1 VIKPA
6 QRLAWVQD
14 GTARLQAEL
23 DGLSDE
29 DFKAPSLLPGW
40 SRRHLIAHIAANADA
55 LSRLAYWAR
64 TGEERRMYSSF
75 QQRNAEI
82 EVGAGRP
89 ATELRNWVSDSVAQ
103 LTEDLE
109 RLTEEAWQ
117 ATVINAQ
124 GQGVL
129 ATQIPWL
136 RAREVYV
143 HAVDLKTGTTFADS
157 PEGFLKALIDDV
169 ADRRSSLG
177 TGPALALTATD
188 SGAADSGAA
197 WNVAGTGE
205 VYVIAA
211 PLPVLA
217 GWLTGRSTAG
227 LPVGAPDLLP
237 WL

>member
-1 VIKPA
+1 VTDAVIKPA
-6 QRLAWVQD
+6 QQLAWVQD
-14 GTARLQAEL
+14 GTARVQAQL

-29 DFKAPSLLPGW
+29 DFNAPSLLPGW
-40 SRRHLIAHIAANADA
+40 SRRHLIAHLAANADA
-55 LSRLAYWAR
+55 LSRLVHWAR
-64 TGEERRMYSSF
+64 TSEERRMYSSP

-82 EVGAGRP
+82 EVGAARP
-89 ATELRNWVSDSVAQ
+89 AVELRNWMADSSAQ
-103 LTEDLE
+103 LAEDME
-109 RLTEEAWQ
+109 RLTEDAWQ

-129 ATQIPWL
+129 ASQIPWL

-143 HAVDLKTGTTFADS
+143 HAVDLNTGGTFAGCPAD
-157 PEGFLKALIDDV
+157 FLAALVDDV
-169 ADRRSSLG
+169 AGRRSSLG

-188 SGAADSGAA
+188 SGAT

-205 VYVIAA
+205 AQVVAA

-217 GWLTGRSTAG
+217 GWLTGRPAAG
-227 LPVGAPDLLP
+227 LPAGAPALPP